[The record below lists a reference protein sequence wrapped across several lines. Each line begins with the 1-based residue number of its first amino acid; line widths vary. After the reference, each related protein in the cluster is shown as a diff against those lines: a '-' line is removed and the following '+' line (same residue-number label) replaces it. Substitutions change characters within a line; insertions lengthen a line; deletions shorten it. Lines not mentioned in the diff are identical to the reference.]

1 MRSPHTTMSLSPEEQ
16 RLIDT
21 LRKVE
26 ALFAGTTF
34 DGERASA
41 AAAIERLRQKLRDTH
56 HDDAPKEFRFSM
68 ADSWSRKLF
77 TALVR
82 RYGLVPYRY
91 HGQRYTTV
99 MVRVPESFV
108 NQTLWPE
115 YLKLSEVLTS
125 YLDDVTNR
133 VIAEGVNA
141 DMSDAEVRPGAA
153 PALPGPAD

>member
-1 MRSPHTTMSLSPEEQ
+1 MSLSPEEQ

-34 DGERASA
+34 EGERASA
-41 AAAIERLRQKLRDTH
+41 AAAIERLRQKLRDTQR
-56 HDDAPKEFRFSM
+56 DDAAVEFHFSM

-77 TALVR
+77 MALLR
-82 RYGLVPYRY
+82 RYGLEPYRY
-91 HGQRYTTV
+91 RGQRYTTV
-99 MVRVPESFV
+99 MVRVPKSFV
-108 NQTLWPE
+108 DQTLWPE

-141 DMSDAEVRPGAA
+141 DMSDAEVRPEGA
-153 PALPGPAD
+153 PALPGPAPSR